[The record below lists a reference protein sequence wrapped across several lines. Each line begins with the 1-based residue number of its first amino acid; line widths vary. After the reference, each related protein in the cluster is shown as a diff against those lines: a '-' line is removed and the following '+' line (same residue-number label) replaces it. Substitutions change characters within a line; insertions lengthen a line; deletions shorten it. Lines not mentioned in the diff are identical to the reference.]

1 MKNFILQ
8 KTNLFFFLVLV
19 LLSALTTQAQVAI
32 NTTNSPPDASSMLD
46 VSSTNK
52 GVLIP
57 RVTYSSISSLTVQ
70 GLLVYVTSGGPNG
83 NGFYFYDGGWK
94 KLLAD
99 VPLSVAEGGTGSVG
113 PFPPGTIIFTDPSTG
128 NYFFNTSF
136 VWDNI
141 NMRLGVGIPAPATNV
156 HIYENNND
164 IIPELL
170 VDQNNSTGS
179 TGDASMQYLLAA
191 SSSSTYIS
199 SGIDN
204 DDSFNFEISNSSA
217 GLTGTSYSDA
227 NTMMRIHTQAQAQP
241 PSSDGI
247 VDFNHQSRSRVFLNT
262 EQSIPQGTWTGI
274 EFNQVDYDEHGEF
287 TLTPAPNTPGK
298 FTATEEGYY
307 QVNARTEFGVGDQ
320 SGVVGQGYVSIA
332 IFKNG
337 AAYAVGNNLQMTLMG
352 STGPEEIELLEKNNA
367 PNVSDV
373 LYLAAGDYVEIFV
386 FQSFANPNAVLR
398 VFDSTLPPSNPSQP
412 ITYFSIHKIS

>member
-46 VSSTNK
+46 VSATNK

-83 NGFYFYDGGWK
+83 NGFYFYDGTWK
-94 KLLAD
+94 KLLGD
-99 VPLSVAEGGTGSVG
+99 VPLSVAEGGTGAVG
-113 PFPPGTIIFTDPSTG
+113 PFAPGTIVFTDPLTG
-128 NYFFNTSF
+128 NYNFNPNF
-136 VWDNI
+136 VWDN
-141 NMRLGVGIPAPATNV
+141 NFMRLGIGIPAPATDV
-156 HIYENNND
+156 HIYENNSD
-164 IIPELL
+164 ITPALW
-170 VDQNNSTGS
+170 VDHDNTGGM
-179 TGDASMQYLLAA
+179 TGDASMQYLLAT
-191 SSSSTYIS
+191 SNGTTYIS

-217 GLTGTSYSDA
+217 GLTGTSYNDV
-227 NTMMRIHTQAQAQP
+227 NTMMRIHTQP
-241 PSSDGI
+241 LSDGI
-247 VDFNHQSRSRVFLNT
+247 VDFNHQSRSRAFLDA
-262 EQSIPQGTWTGI
+262 PQPVPITTWTGI
-274 EFNQVDYDEHGEF
+274 EFNKIDYDEHGEF
-287 TLTPAPNTPGK
+287 TPGTSGIPGK
-298 FTATEEGYY
+298 FIATEEGYY

-320 SGVVGQGYVSIA
+320 SDVVGQGYVSIA

-337 AAYAVGNNLQMTLMG
+337 SAYAVGNNLQMTLMG
-352 STGPEEIELLEKNNA
+352 STVGGPEEIELMEKNNA

-373 LYLAAGDYVEIFV
+373 LYLAAGDYVEIYV
-386 FQSFANPNAVLR
+386 YQTFANPNAVLR
-398 VFDSTLPPSNPSQP
+398 ILDSTLPSPTPPRSPSQP
-412 ITYFSIHKIS
+412 VTYFSIHKIS